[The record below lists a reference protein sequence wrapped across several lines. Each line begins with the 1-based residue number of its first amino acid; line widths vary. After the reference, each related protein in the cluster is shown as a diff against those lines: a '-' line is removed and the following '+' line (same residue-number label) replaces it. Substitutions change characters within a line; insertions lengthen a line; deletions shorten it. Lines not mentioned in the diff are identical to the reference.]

1 MLIHT
6 DASILREQV
15 TKSLV
20 LLCDRC
26 YVQKLFFKMVDI
38 PRRCTKAS
46 PQSEIVGDL
55 VITSQCEI
63 LRTSKDKTVEVGHRE
78 FSLEQ

>member
-1 MLIHT
+1 
-6 DASILREQV
+6 
-15 TKSLV
+15 
-20 LLCDRC
+20 
-26 YVQKLFFKMVDI
+26 MVDI